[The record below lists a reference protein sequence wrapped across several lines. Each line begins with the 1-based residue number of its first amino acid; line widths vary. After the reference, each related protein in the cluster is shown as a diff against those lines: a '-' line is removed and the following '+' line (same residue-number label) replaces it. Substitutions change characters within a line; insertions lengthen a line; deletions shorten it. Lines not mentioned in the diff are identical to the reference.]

1 MPYRGLPGPEGTA
14 GSMST
19 AVLAGQRGLESSF
32 ALDLQGRSD
41 RTAIDG

>member
-1 MPYRGLPGPEGTA
+1 MPYRGLPGPEGT